1 MIPEDADSY
10 INNIIIKDNC
20 TIKLK
25 GNIYLQELRIKE
37 IKDIYRLANIVYSN
51 SKILNRYNVAN
62 SNEIH
67 LLLILYQTYEDK
79 IVHIDNILIEDR
91 STTKTKINTCLLT
104 NIV

>member
-37 IKDIYRLANIVYSN
+37 IKDIY
-51 SKILNRYNVAN
+51 
-62 SNEIH
+62 
-67 LLLILYQTYEDK
+67 
-79 IVHIDNILIEDR
+79 ID
-91 STTKTKINTCLLT
+91 
-104 NIV
+104 